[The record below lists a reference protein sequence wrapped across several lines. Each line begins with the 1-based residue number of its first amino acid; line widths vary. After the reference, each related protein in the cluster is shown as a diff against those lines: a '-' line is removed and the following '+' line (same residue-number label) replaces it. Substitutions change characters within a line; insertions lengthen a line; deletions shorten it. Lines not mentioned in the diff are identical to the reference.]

1 MKKGK
6 ILTCIV
12 IPALSFMLLSGCGNQ
27 KTVQT
32 IEKSIKGDN
41 TYKAKDTYEEA
52 MKGLSSKEKKEL
64 NQAISKELIT
74 YLDRYYKNVQ
84 KDKDKEAAFYDT
96 LNNIE
101 EIGITDKTLKDKV
114 ASYKEKLE
122 DYSPEDHEMQV
133 DSSSDQTTDSRT
145 PAEKVYVQTIQQYL
159 VDYNTILEKM
169 KELYDNDDQ
178 YESMEGW
185 LLAAQSQKLVA
196 SATYL
201 KLVDVEKAQMVPSS
215 FSDVHQLI
223 KDSYNDMAQ
232 AIEKLI
238 QAKKMNDQTLL
249 QEGSQLV
256 NASKSGMQEAINQL
270 NLSN

>member
-6 ILTCIV
+6 VLTSIL
-12 IPALSFMLLSGCGNQ
+12 IPALSLMLLSGCGNQ
-27 KTVQT
+27 KTVQS
-32 IEKSIKGDN
+32 IEESIKGDN

-52 MKGLSSKEKKEL
+52 MKDLSLIEKEEL
-64 NQAISKELIT
+64 KQAISKELIT
-74 YLDRYYKNVQ
+74 YLDTNYKNVQ

-101 EIGITDKTLKDKV
+101 EIGITDNTLKDKL

-122 DYSPEDHEMQV
+122 DDSPEE
-133 DSSSDQTTDSRT
+133 
-145 PAEKVYVQTIQQYL
+145 VYVQTIQQYL

-169 KELYDNDDQ
+169 KELYDNEDQ
-178 YESMEGW
+178 YASVEGW
-185 LLAAQSQKLVA
+185 LLAAKSQKLVA
-196 SATYL
+196 AATYL
-201 KLVDVEKAQMVPSS
+201 KLVDVEKAQTVPSS
-215 FSDVHQLI
+215 YSDVHQLI

-256 NASKSGMQEAINQL
+256 NTSKSVMQEAINQL